1 MENDTT
7 RMLDL
12 YNEEISLFETH
23 MDNKE
28 FSSFTIDNYKRD
40 ILLFL
45 SYINKNKEQRVDL
58 SNIKKIHIT
67 LFLSECKTKRG
78 NTAPTRNRRLSA
90 IRSFYNC
97 LIEYELLE
105 LNPAAKLQVAKEQTG
120 KLPVY
125 LEKEELKQFFLQI
138 TETSQ
143 LNFVRRNRVLLGLM
157 AFAGLRVTEVHRLNV
172 SSINR
177 AKRGILVEGK
187 GNKTRYIPLP
197 STLFQELITYIEKE
211 RVKPSNGDEQAL
223 FLTRKGTRISRRRIQ
238 EITEQI
244 GRSLVKD
251 TSSFSKK
258 ISSHKLRH
266 SFATHLV
273 QDGKDIRTVQELL
286 GHTNLNTTQRYTH
299 VSDKQKE
306 LAMDIDVDDYLVTR

>member
-1 MENDTT
+1 MENDST

-12 YNEEISLFETH
+12 YNEELSLFETH

-45 SYINKNKEQRVDL
+45 SYINKNKQQKVDL
-58 SNIKKIHIT
+58 STIKKIHIT
-67 LFLSECKTKRG
+67 LFLSECKTIRG
-78 NTAPTRNRRLSA
+78 NSAPTRNRRLSA

-97 LIEYELLE
+97 LIEYELITQ
-105 LNPAAKLQVAKEQTG
+105 NPAAKLQVAKEQSG
-120 KLPVY
+120 KLPIY
-125 LEKEELKQFFLQI
+125 LEKEELKHFFRQI
-138 TETSQ
+138 TESSQ
-143 LNFVRRNRVLLGLM
+143 VHFVRRNRVLLGLM
-157 AFAGLRVTEVHRLNV
+157 AFAGLRVTEVHRLNIA
-172 SSINR
+172 SINR

-197 STLFQELITYIEKE
+197 STLFTELIIYLEKDREVPIE
-211 RVKPSNGDEQAL
+211 GHEQAL
-223 FLTRKGTRISRRRIQ
+223 FLTRNGTRISRRRIQ
-238 EITEQI
+238 EITELI
-244 GRSLVKD
+244 GKKLLSNQ
-251 TSSFSKK
+251 SFSKK

-306 LAMDIDVDDYLVTR
+306 LAMDINVDEYLVSH